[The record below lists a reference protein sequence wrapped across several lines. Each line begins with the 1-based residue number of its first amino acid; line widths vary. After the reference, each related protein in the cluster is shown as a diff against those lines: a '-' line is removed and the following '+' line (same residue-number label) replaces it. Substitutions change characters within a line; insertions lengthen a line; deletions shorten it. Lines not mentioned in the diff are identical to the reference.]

1 MDEQSSKLLALHRFK
16 DFRSEHLQR
25 LERVIAMSQKL
36 RVNREKYQF
45 SMMAVFF
52 LELRI
57 DAESIHP
64 TEEKVASIKHF
75 QTSRTDLEAFLGTL
89 KFYD

>member
-1 MDEQSSKLLALHRFK
+1 
-16 DFRSEHLQR
+16 
-25 LERVIAMSQKL
+25 
-36 RVNREKYQF
+36 
-45 SMMAVFF
+45 MAVFF

-89 KFYD
+89 KFYDIFLPQKATIFGVPV